1 MQIYVVRHG
10 ETNVNVENRINSTN
24 DDDLNEKG
32 IREATELREIV
43 KDIDYDFIISSP
55 LVRAKHTAEL
65 LNAKEKEIILD
76 KRLQERDAG
85 TYTKTS
91 IDDIDSY
98 DWWNVYPQKDYGN
111 AEKVLD
117 VISRVHEFLDEI
129 KEKYKDK
136 NIILVT
142 HGGISKTINCYFTG
156 IPKDGNISTYSH
168 NHCEILTY
176 KL

>member
-32 IREATELREIV
+32 IREATELRETV
-43 KDIDYDFIISSP
+43 KDIDYDFIVSSP

-76 KRLQERDAG
+76 KRLQER
-85 TYTKTS
+85 
-91 IDDIDSY
+91 Y

-117 VISRVHEFLDEI
+117 VIARVHEFLDEI